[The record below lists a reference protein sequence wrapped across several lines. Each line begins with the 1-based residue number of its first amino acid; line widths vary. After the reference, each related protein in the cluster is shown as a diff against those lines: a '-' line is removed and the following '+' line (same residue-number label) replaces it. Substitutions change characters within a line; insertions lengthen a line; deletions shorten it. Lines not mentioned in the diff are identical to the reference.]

1 MVKKALF
8 CCFLLLCLYLFPMAA
23 QAGAITV
30 TVAGEAVVRGP
41 LITLGELAE
50 IAGADPDTLSHMEQ
64 LTLGSAPPPGGSLVL
79 TDKLLTMRLASADAR
94 YGDIVWQVPAKIK
107 VTTGSQKLSGA
118 MLAAAAI
125 EAIKDKIG
133 QSLNEADLSIVPA
146 VPAPDVT
153 LPQGDVFLTV
163 DLPYGI
169 RYTTPTVARIN
180 IMLDH
185 QLYNRRNV
193 SFDVK
198 YFQSVVVA
206 DRLIDKN
213 QILLPQDLRYERMDA
228 SKLSPGYFT
237 DIGRVAGLMVRR
249 SLTPGAIVNNRSLEK
264 PVVVK
269 RGNHVTILAR
279 VGEIEVRTAGQ
290 AMQDGGAGDMIRV
303 QNFVSK
309 KILSARVLDA
319 ITVQVDTI

>member
-8 CCFLLLCLYLFPMAA
+8 CCCLLLCLYIFPAA
-23 QAGAITV
+23 HAGAMTV
-30 TVAGEAVVRGP
+30 TVAEEAVVRGP

-50 IAGADPDTLSHMEQ
+50 ISGADADTVSRMEQ
-64 LTLGSAPPPGGSLVL
+64 LSLGSAPPPGGSLVL
-79 TDKLLTMRLASADAR
+79 TDKLLAMRLASAGAR

-107 VTTGSQKLSGA
+107 VTTGSQQLSGSI
-118 MLAAAAI
+118 LTAAAI
-125 EAIKDKIG
+125 AAIKDKIG
-133 QSLNEADLSIVPA
+133 QSLNETDLSIVPA

-153 LPQGDVFLTV
+153 LPQGDVFLSV
-163 DLPYGI
+163 DLPYGV

-198 YFQSVVVA
+198 HYQSVVVA
-206 DRLIDKN
+206 DKLIDKN
-213 QILLPQDLRYERMDA
+213 QILLPQDLRYERMDT

-237 DIGRVAGLMVRR
+237 DIGKVAGLMVRR
-249 SLTPGAIVNNRSLEK
+249 SLTPGAIVNNRSLQR

-279 VGEIEVRTAGQ
+279 VGDIEVQTAGQ

-319 ITVQVDTI
+319 ITVQVDNI